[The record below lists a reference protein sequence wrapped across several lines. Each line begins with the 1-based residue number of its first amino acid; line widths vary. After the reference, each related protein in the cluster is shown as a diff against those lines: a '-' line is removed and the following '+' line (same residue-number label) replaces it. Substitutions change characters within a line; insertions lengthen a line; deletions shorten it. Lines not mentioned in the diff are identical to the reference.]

1 MRALPELVPH
11 EMDGHRIKTAD
22 EATSAAAQKA
32 RKGINHMKYSTEGKK
47 RTRYTVMV
55 VAAVAAALIL
65 GMLTGN
71 AARAAKPAW
80 DVCYEMCNQHIEW
93 TYAGR

>member
-1 MRALPELVPH
+1 
-11 EMDGHRIKTAD
+11 
-22 EATSAAAQKA
+22 
-32 RKGINHMKYSTEGKK
+32 MKYSTGKSNS
-47 RTRYTVMV
+47 TRYTVMAI
-55 VAAVAAALIL
+55 AAVAAAVIL

>member
-1 MRALPELVPH
+1 
-11 EMDGHRIKTAD
+11 
-22 EATSAAAQKA
+22 
-32 RKGINHMKYSTEGKK
+32 
-47 RTRYTVMV
+47 MV
-55 VAAVAAALIL
+55 IAAVAAAVIL